1 MILTILDYD
10 QTGCSSGLSLLLML
24 EVLKVV
30 KEFYVSAGGLLMAII
45 LFYLG
50 GLTIWKIL
58 NDFLYEQT
66 VIACFARVVL
76 LLSADR
82 QLLYMVRVREH
93 QWKYRT
99 WYIPDLPIW
108 NALQYSVQLTVS
120 SDISCAI
127 LTEPDYRYTVLIATS
142 FLEKEVRRCN
152 K

>member
-1 MILTILDYD
+1 MILIILDFD
-10 QTGCSSGLSLLLML
+10 QTWCSSGLSQLLMI
-24 EVLKVV
+24 EILKVV

-58 NDFLYEQT
+58 NDFLYERS

-76 LLSADR
+76 LLSVDR
-82 QLLYMVRVREH
+82 HQSYIVRVREH
-93 QWKYRT
+93 QWKDRT

-120 SDISCAI
+120 SDNSCAI
-127 LTEPDYRYTVLIATS
+127 LTEPDYRCTVLITTS
-142 FLEKEVRRCN
+142 FLDKEVRRCN